1 MNVNYNGCQGVWR
14 WCRPD
19 VTGQD
24 IGSPSGGRSWA
35 EWFNTSAFKVPAP
48 LTGGN
53 AAPYDIYGPG
63 NSTLDAAL
71 FKTFRFTERFNLE
84 FRLEAFN
91 AFNKVQL
98 GSPDTNMQ
106 DSNFGQITSSSG
118 ERHAQVSLRLHF

>member
-1 MNVNYNGCQGVWR
+1 MVQHR
-14 WCRPD
+14 
-19 VTGQD
+19 
-24 IGSPSGGRSWA
+24 
-35 EWFNTSAFKVPAP
+35 AFKIPAP

-63 NSTLDAAL
+63 NSTLDTAL

-91 AFNKVQL
+91 TFNKVQL
-98 GSPDTNMQ
+98 GGPDTNMQ